1 MVPKRRAV
9 RDLLNT
15 AYLGRE
21 ERGREVRYAG
31 REEERLRGV
40 GRGLRVYGVN
50 MNSTDCGP
58 RVLGLLWP
66 WTLMQSQFSD
76 NWYDTLS
83 ISYEINIIQS
93 NCALHECLQ
102 LLVFALTT

>member
-1 MVPKRRAV
+1 M
-9 RDLLNT
+9 
-15 AYLGRE
+15 LGR
-21 ERGREVRYAG
+21 RGYCGVPLNEVWCDRVEWIEFPYC
-31 REEERLRGV
+31 EVHLRGV